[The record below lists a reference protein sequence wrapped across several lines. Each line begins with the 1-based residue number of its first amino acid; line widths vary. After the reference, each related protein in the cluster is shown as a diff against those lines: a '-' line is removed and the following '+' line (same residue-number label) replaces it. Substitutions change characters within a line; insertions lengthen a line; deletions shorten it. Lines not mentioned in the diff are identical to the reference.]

1 MPNNSYQ
8 VYFDMFIINNFIHYY
23 KGFVN
28 GMTSTDNAK
37 TLEKMIPCLGT
48 TEISSIEQIVL

>member
-1 MPNNSYQ
+1 
-8 VYFDMFIINNFIHYY
+8 MFIINNFIHYY